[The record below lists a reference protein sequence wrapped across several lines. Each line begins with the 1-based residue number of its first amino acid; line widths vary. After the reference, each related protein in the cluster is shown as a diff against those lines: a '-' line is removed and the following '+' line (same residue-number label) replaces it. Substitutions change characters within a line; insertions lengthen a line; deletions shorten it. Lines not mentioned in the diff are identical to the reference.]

1 MTKFYQNMVEIYS
14 LDNYEILIE
23 FRDYMT
29 IT

>member
-1 MTKFYQNMVEIYS
+1 MAKFYQNMVEIYS